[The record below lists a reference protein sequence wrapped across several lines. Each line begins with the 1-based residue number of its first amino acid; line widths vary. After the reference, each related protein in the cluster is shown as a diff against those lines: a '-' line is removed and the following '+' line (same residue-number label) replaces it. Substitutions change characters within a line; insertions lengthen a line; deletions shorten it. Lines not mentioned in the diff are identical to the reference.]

1 MNTVR
6 SVNAGW
12 AAFAFATLSGAYM
25 GWRRFLKEDAERRI
39 DWERIQILEN
49 DKMRREAEALA
60 KMAAERKEA
69 RLLERQK
76 EQDSKLL
83 KRRPPKKTLT
93 ETMGIPSTVSPGP
106 PVVHI
111 PTSLKHRITAKIIAD
126 DEKEQEAE
134 EKEAV
139 VRKIAAATAAASW
152 AAAVA
157 AGSSGS
163 GSMPARRESKR
174 SRSNGST
181 TME

>member
-1 MNTVR
+1 
-6 SVNAGW
+6 
-12 AAFAFATLSGAYM
+12 M
-25 GWRRFLKEDAERRI
+25 GWRRFLKEDAERKV
-39 DWERIQILEN
+39 DWERVQILEN

-93 ETMGIPSTVSPGP
+93 GTVGIPNTVSRGP
-106 PVVHI
+106 AVVHI

-126 DEKEQEAE
+126 DEKEEEAE
-134 EKEAV
+134 ENE
-139 VRKIAAATAAASW
+139 AAARKLAAASAAASW

-163 GSMPARRESKR
+163 GVMPVRRESKR

>member
-1 MNTVR
+1 
-6 SVNAGW
+6 
-12 AAFAFATLSGAYM
+12 M
-25 GWRRFLKEDAERRI
+25 GWRRFLKEDAERKV

-60 KMAAERKEA
+60 KMASERNEA
-69 RLLERQK
+69 RLRERQK

-93 ETMGIPSTVSPGP
+93 GTVGIPNTTTPGP
-106 PVVHI
+106 AVVQI

-126 DEKEQEAE
+126 DEEEEEAE
-134 EKEAV
+134 EKEAAA
-139 VRKIAAATAAASW
+139 RKLAAASAAASW

-157 AGSSGS
+157 AAPGASGGMS
-163 GSMPARRESKR
+163 VRRETKR

-181 TME
+181 NSDE

>member
-1 MNTVR
+1 
-6 SVNAGW
+6 
-12 AAFAFATLSGAYM
+12 M
-25 GWRRFLKEDAERRI
+25 GWRRFLKEDAERKV

-49 DKMRREAEALA
+49 DKMRREAEALG

-69 RLLERQK
+69 RLRERQK

-93 ETMGIPSTVSPGP
+93 GTPGIPNTTTPGP
-106 PVVHI
+106 AVVHI

-126 DEKEQEAE
+126 DEEEEEAE
-134 EKEAV
+134 EKEAAA
-139 VRKIAAATAAASW
+139 RKLAAASAAASW

-157 AGSSGS
+157 AAPGASGGMS
-163 GSMPARRESKR
+163 VRRESKR

-181 TME
+181 NSD

>member
-1 MNTVR
+1 
-6 SVNAGW
+6 
-12 AAFAFATLSGAYM
+12 M
-25 GWRRFLKEDAERRI
+25 GWRRFLKEDAERKV
-39 DWERIQILEN
+39 DWERVQILEN

-93 ETMGIPSTVSPGP
+93 GTVGIPNTVSRGP
-106 PVVHI
+106 VVVHI

-126 DEKEQEAE
+126 DEKEEEAE
-134 EKEAV
+134 ENE
-139 VRKIAAATAAASW
+139 AAARKLAAASAAASW

-163 GSMPARRESKR
+163 GVMPVRRESKR